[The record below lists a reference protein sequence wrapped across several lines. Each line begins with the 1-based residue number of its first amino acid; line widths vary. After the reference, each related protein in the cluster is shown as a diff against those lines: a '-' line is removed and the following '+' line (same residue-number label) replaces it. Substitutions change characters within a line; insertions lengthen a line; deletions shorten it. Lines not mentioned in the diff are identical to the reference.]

1 LFQRAK
7 ELPTFAR
14 FFMGKPA
21 RIFFLKRKGKKME
34 ITIDSLIA
42 ILSLLLGSGG
52 GAFFTWR
59 YQQRK
64 AKSEAKAAEAEAER
78 AKFEAMQANAQLI
91 KEIQD
96 SYQQLTADLK
106 ANLETQQQYNEEQ
119 KQYIAE
125 LKEDRRHLRQERDDL
140 RKRQDKTDEN
150 VRDLQMK
157 VARYGRIL
165 ECMRPFL
172 CGRDGCAI
180 RVPVTISDDGEID
193 PRRQNRKEKGGEA

>member
-1 LFQRAK
+1 MSAIGL
-7 ELPTFAR
+7 
-14 FFMGKPA
+14 
-21 RIFFLKRKGKKME
+21 IFG
-34 ITIDSLIA
+34 
-42 ILSLLLGSGG
+42 GSGI
-52 GAFFTWR
+52 GALIGWR
-59 YQQRK
+59 YQKKK
-64 AKSEAKAAEAEAER
+64 AKAEAKQAEAEAER
-78 AKFEAMQANAQLI
+78 AKYEAMQANAQLT

-106 ANLETQQQYNEEQ
+106 ANLETQQQYNDEQ

-125 LKEDRRHLRQERDDL
+125 LKEDRRHLREERDDL

-180 RVPVTISDDGEID
+180 RVPVAISESGEID
-193 PRRQNRKEKGGEA
+193 KTLRPQTCQSEVEPLKSEEL